1 MILFKYPFIGI
12 VAGLQ
17 TCLLTY
23 IAVSMCR
30 RRQKVIPLVEAYL
43 SDCPIEYIAYPVE
56 EYKNKQIINK

>member
-1 MILFKYPFIGI
+1 MILFKYPLIGV

-23 IAVSMCR
+23 MAVSMCR